1 MAALFRKRK
10 KNDNGGL
17 KALSETELE
26 GIGGGYEKIE
36 DKVLGQTVYRG
47 IDENGSEFY
56 TTDETLT
63 KNKDISKQTNFA
75 TPFNM
80 EAALKARNSANGEV
94 VYLDN
99 Y

>member
-1 MAALFRKRK
+1 MAALFRRRK
-10 KNDNGGL
+10 KNKNEGL
-17 KALSETELE
+17 RALNETELE

-36 DKVLGQTVYRG
+36 DKVLGQTVFRG
-47 IDENGSEFY
+47 VDENGGEFY
-56 TTDETLT
+56 TTDETLA
-63 KNKDISKQTNFA
+63 KNKDTSKQINFA

-99 Y
+99 N

>member
-1 MAALFRKRK
+1 MAAFFGKSK
-10 KNDNGGL
+10 KNKKFN
-17 KALSETELE
+17 ALSEEELE

-36 DKVLGQTVYRG
+36 DKVLGQVVYRG
-47 IDENGSEFY
+47 LDENGSEFY
-56 TTDETLT
+56 TTDGTIA
-63 KNKDISKQTNFA
+63 KNKDISGKTKFD

-80 EAALKARNSANGEV
+80 EAALKARNAANGEV

>member
-99 Y
+99 N